1 MAKLGQI
8 KSGTMR
14 VGNTT
19 ASGYGIVY
27 ADEVIGHRR
36 VNTYTD
42 LANIPDW
49 CLYNKAGGETTNA
62 AIGQLWYVTT
72 GDTSG
77 HSAGL
82 YQLTGW
88 SNNTK
93 TWTFF
98 KNGANV
104 STHDTTYT
112 FANGNGSFTV
122 TPKGGTAQTVS
133 IGKPATAGTADH
145 AKTADSATKADS
157 ATSAT
162 NATNATNAGHAT
174 SADSATSATKATQDK
189 NGRDIV
195 DTYATKSQV
204 SALSSALVYRGT
216 VDAKYALPTK
226 NVKVGDVYVVAAA
239 GTFAGQTCEP
249 GDMIIA
255 QTASNAEGTPAPT
268 WTVVQTNIN
277 GAVTAA
283 DTLGAS
289 KLIVGSG
296 NKAIHAVGGTG
307 FVKVESGTVVYDN
320 NTYLTTTSASSTYA
334 TKTALDGKVDKVTG
348 KGLSTNDFTAA
359 YKTKLD
365 DLGLSGNSFNDASTD
380 TKGLTLNLVGTD
392 SSYNIP
398 IVKPSTDAST
408 YGLMSGTD
416 KKRLDNLQN
425 YTLPVAAAGKLGGIE
440 LGYGETG
447 RNYAVKLDS
456 NKAYVHVP
464 WTDTNTTYPLASE
477 SVNGLMSSSDKAK
490 LNRIQYPTG
499 ILTPQ
504 LDLCGF
510 KDYTALVNA
519 VANQK
524 DGLSF
529 FVTDQ
534 NAIVTL
540 QTDNGKHAIIQTIR
554 TATELNNSWE
564 FDTGATS
571 SHKDGVLF
579 TYQRFYPISGTYS
592 TGTQNKW
599 TKWAIIDVDTMYT
612 DGRSSMNSIYKA
624 KGKQLL
630 NNLAADS
637 NGKITFSSVYSGID
651 TTGIKSESKEIL
663 TPIPGATI
671 TGLF

>member
-27 ADEVIGHRR
+27 ADEIIGHRR
-36 VNTYTD
+36 VNTYAD

-49 CLYNKAGGETTNA
+49 SLYNKAGGETTSA

-82 YQLTGW
+82 YQLTAW
-88 SNNTK
+88 SNNIK

-98 KNGANV
+98 KNGANA
-104 STHDTTYT
+104 SNTTYT
-112 FANGNGSFTV
+112 FANGLNGTFTV
-122 TPKGGTAQTVS
+122 TPSGGSAQTVS

-162 NATNATNAGHAT
+162 NAT
-174 SADSATSATKATQDK
+174 KATQDA
-189 NGRDIV
+189 NGNNIADTYLTKTSASN
-195 DTYATKSQV
+195 TYATKSQV

-239 GTFAGQTCEP
+239 GMFAGQTCEA

-255 QTASNAEGTPAPT
+255 QTASDAEGTPAPT

-277 GAVTAA
+277 GAVTTTANLT
-283 DTLGAS
+283 DNILILGAD
-289 KLIVGSG
+289 
-296 NKAIHAVGGTG
+296 NKAIKKADGTG
-307 FVKVESGTVVYDN
+307 FVKVSSGKVSYDD

-334 TKTALDGKVDKVTG
+334 TKTNLDGKVDKVTG

-365 DLGLSGNSFNDASTD
+365 DLKLSGNSFNDASTN
-380 TKGLTLNLVGTD
+380 TKGLTLNLVGTT

-398 IVKPSTDAST
+398 IVKPSNDAST

-416 KKRLDNLQN
+416 KKKLDGLQN
-425 YTLPVAAAGKLGGIE
+425 YTLEAATTNKLGGIE
-440 LGYGETG
+440 IGFVKNDSAK
-447 RNYAVKLDS
+447 NYPVELS
-456 NKAYVHVP
+456 GNKAYVHVP
-464 WTDTNTTYPLASE
+464 WTDTNTTYPLAST
-477 SVNGLMSSSDKAK
+477 SANGLMSATDKTK
-490 LNRIQYPTG
+490 LNNIQNPTV
-499 ILTPQ
+499 ITTAQ
-504 LDLCGF
+504 LDLCGYA
-510 KDYTALVNA
+510 DATSLVNA
-519 VANQK
+519 VVNQK

-554 TATELNNSWE
+554 TATELNDSWE
-564 FDTGATS
+564 FATGATS
-571 SHKDGVLF
+571 SHTDGVLF
-579 TYQRFYPISGTYS
+579 TYQRFYPIGGTYS
-592 TGTQNKW
+592 TNTHNKW

-612 DGRSSMNSIYKA
+612 ANRSNMNSVYKQL
-624 KGKQLL
+624 GKQLL
-630 NNLAADS
+630 SNLSVDM
-637 NGKITFSSVYSGID
+637 NGKITFSSTYSG
-651 TTGIKSESKEIL
+651 TNTEGIKSRSEDIL
-663 TPIPGATI
+663 TPISNTEI
-671 TGLF
+671 TTLFN

>member
-104 STHDTTYT
+104 STHDTTYA
-112 FANGNGSFTV
+112 FANGSNGSFTV

-157 ATSAT
+157 ATS
-162 NATNATNAGHAT
+162 ATNATNAGHAT

-255 QTASNAEGTPAPT
+255 QTASDAEGTPAPT

-296 NKAIHAVGGTG
+296 NKTIYAAGGTG
-307 FVKVESGTVVYDN
+307 FVKITDGVVSADN
-320 NTYLTTTSASSTYA
+320 STYLTTTSASSTYA
-334 TKTALDGKVDKVTG
+334 TKTALNGKVDKVTG
-348 KGLSTNDFTAA
+348 KGLSTNDFTTA

-365 DLGLSGNSFNDASTD
+365 NLGLSGNSFNDAPTN

-416 KKRLDNLQN
+416 KKKLDDLQN
-425 YTLPVAAAGKLGGIE
+425 YALQAAAVGKLGGIE

-447 RNYAVKLDS
+447 RNYAVKLDG

-464 WTDTNTTYPLASE
+464 WTDTNTTYTADGVYVTLTSGQFSLAHGKKTLID
-477 SVNGLMSSSDKAK
+477 NA
-490 LNRIQYPTG
+490 IQPDNIEDEDG
-499 ILTPQ
+499 ILTYDKFGYLYHQ
-504 LDLCGF
+504 IKTDLSDKYVC
-510 KDYTALVNA
+510 KDLVKSYVSVRIIQHDAPVAGGANMTGALVFCASAPATNEG
-519 VANQK
+519 VYTGKFGQYQTGSTGNIYSN
-524 DGLSF
+524 D
-529 FVTDQ
+529 VTWALDAATDLIVVDQ
-534 NAIVTL
+534 NGNEYTVTSGTSVTL
-540 QTDNGKHAIIQTIR
+540 TPRAIQTLAI
-554 TATELNNSWE
+554 T
-564 FDTGATS
+564 
-571 SHKDGVLF
+571 KLF
-579 TYQRFYPISGTYS
+579 
-592 TGTQNKW
+592 
-599 TKWAIIDVDTMYT
+599 
-612 DGRSSMNSIYKA
+612 
-624 KGKQLL
+624 
-630 NNLAADS
+630 
-637 NGKITFSSVYSGID
+637 
-651 TTGIKSESKEIL
+651 
-663 TPIPGATI
+663 
-671 TGLF
+671 

>member
-27 ADEVIGHRR
+27 ADEIIGHRR
-36 VNTYTD
+36 VNTYAD

-49 CLYNKAGGETTNA
+49 SLYNKAGGETTSA

-82 YQLTGW
+82 YQLTAW
-88 SNNTK
+88 SNNIK

-98 KNGANV
+98 KNGANA
-104 STHDTTYT
+104 SNTTYT
-112 FANGNGSFTV
+112 FANGSNGTFTV
-122 TPKGGTAQTVS
+122 TPSGGSAQTVS

-145 AKTADSATKADS
+145 AKTADSATKANS

-162 NATNATNAGHAT
+162 NATK
-174 SADSATSATKATQDK
+174 ATKATQDE
-189 NGRDIV
+189 NGRNIAQTYLTKTSAD

-239 GTFAGQTCEP
+239 GMFAGQTCEA

-255 QTASNAEGTPAPT
+255 QTASDAEGTPAPT

-277 GAVTAA
+277 GAVTTTANLT
-283 DTLGAS
+283 DNILILGAD
-289 KLIVGSG
+289 
-296 NKAIHAVGGTG
+296 NKAIKKADGTG
-307 FVKVESGTVVYDN
+307 FVKVSSGKVSYDN

-334 TKTALDGKVDKVTG
+334 TKTNLDGKVDKVTG

-365 DLGLSGNSFNDASTD
+365 DLGLSGNSFNDASTN
-380 TKGLTLNLVGTD
+380 TKGLTLNLVGTT

-398 IVKPSTDAST
+398 IVKPSNDAST
-408 YGLMSGTD
+408 YGLMSGAD
-416 KKRLDNLQN
+416 KKKLDGLQN
-425 YTLPVAAAGKLGGIE
+425 YTLSVATTNKLGGIE
-440 LGYGETG
+440 IGFVKNDSAK
-447 RNYAVKLDS
+447 NYPVELS
-456 NKAYVHVP
+456 GNKAYVHVP
-464 WTDTNTTYPLASE
+464 WTDTNTTYPLAST
-477 SVNGLMSSSDKAK
+477 SANGLMSATDKTK
-490 LNRIQYPTG
+490 LNNIQNPTV
-499 ILTPQ
+499 ITTAQ
-504 LDLCGF
+504 LDLCG
-510 KDYTALVNA
+510 YANATSLVNA
-519 VANQK
+519 VVNQK

-554 TATELNNSWE
+554 TATELNDSWE
-564 FDTGATS
+564 FATGATS
-571 SHKDGVLF
+571 SHTDGVLF
-579 TYQRFYPISGTYS
+579 TYQRFYPIGGTYS
-592 TGTQNKW
+592 TNTHNKW

-612 DGRSSMNSIYKA
+612 ANRSNMNSIYKQL
-624 KGKQLL
+624 GKQLL
-630 NNLAADS
+630 SNLSVDT
-637 NGKITFSSVYSGID
+637 NGKITFSSTYSG
-651 TTGIKSESKEIL
+651 TNTEGIKSQSKDIL
-663 TPIPGATI
+663 TPISNTEI
-671 TGLF
+671 TTLFN

>member
-104 STHDTTYT
+104 STHDTTYA
-112 FANGNGSFTV
+112 FANGSNGSFTV

-133 IGKPATAGTADH
+133 IGKPATAGTADY

-157 ATSAT
+157 ATR
-162 NATNATNAGHAT
+162 
-174 SADSATSATKATQDK
+174 ATQDK

-255 QTASNAEGTPAPT
+255 QTASDAEGTPAPT

-296 NKAIHAVGGTG
+296 NKIIHAAGGTG
-307 FVKVESGTVVYDN
+307 FVKITDGIVSADN
-320 NTYLTTTSASSTYA
+320 STYLTTTSASSTYA

-348 KGLSTNDFTAA
+348 KGLSTNDFTTA

-365 DLGLSGNSFNDASTD
+365 DLGLSGDSFNDASTN

-416 KKRLDNLQN
+416 KKKLDNLQN
-425 YTLPVAAAGKLGGIE
+425 YALQAAAVGKLGGIE

-447 RNYAVKLDS
+447 RNYAVKLDG

-464 WTDTNTTYPLASE
+464 WTDTNTTYTADGVYVTLTSGQFSLAHGKKTLID
-477 SVNGLMSSSDKAK
+477 NA
-490 LNRIQYPTG
+490 IQPDNIEDEDG
-499 ILTPQ
+499 ILTYDKFGYLYHQ
-504 LDLCGF
+504 IKTDLSDKYVC
-510 KDYTALVNA
+510 KDLVKSYVSVRIIQHDAPVAGGANMTGALVFCASAPATNEG
-519 VANQK
+519 VYTGKFGQYQTGSTGNIYSN
-524 DGLSF
+524 D
-529 FVTDQ
+529 VTWALDAATDLIVVDQ
-534 NAIVTL
+534 NGNEYTVTSGTSVTL
-540 QTDNGKHAIIQTIR
+540 TPRAIQTLAI
-554 TATELNNSWE
+554 T
-564 FDTGATS
+564 
-571 SHKDGVLF
+571 KLF
-579 TYQRFYPISGTYS
+579 
-592 TGTQNKW
+592 
-599 TKWAIIDVDTMYT
+599 
-612 DGRSSMNSIYKA
+612 
-624 KGKQLL
+624 
-630 NNLAADS
+630 
-637 NGKITFSSVYSGID
+637 
-651 TTGIKSESKEIL
+651 
-663 TPIPGATI
+663 
-671 TGLF
+671 

>member
-49 CLYNKAGGETTNA
+49 CLYNKAGGETTDA

-112 FANGNGSFTV
+112 FTNGLNGSFTV
-122 TPKGGTAQTVS
+122 TPKGGTAKTVS
-133 IGKPATAGTADH
+133 IGKPATAGTADY
-145 AKTADSATKADS
+145 
-157 ATSAT
+157 
-162 NATNATNAGHAT
+162 AT

-277 GAVTAA
+277 GAVTSTNALA
-283 DTLGAS
+283 DNTLILGNGNRAIKASSGSGFVKVINGAVSYNNDVVTTSDTLSAN
-289 KLIVGSG
+289 KLIIGKD
-296 NKAIHAVGGTG
+296 NKNIQTASGTG
-307 FVKVESGTVVYDN
+307 FVKIVNGVVLADN
-320 NTYLTTTSASSTYA
+320 STYLESVSKATTSAVGGGKVVNVYN
-334 TKTALDGKVDKVTG
+334 KTAVLTNTDPEVSNVTLYGLQIDKDGNFYTPVKDA
-348 KGLSTNDFTAA
+348 AA
-359 YKTKLD
+359 Y
-365 DLGLSGNSFNDASTD
+365 S
-380 TKGLTLNLVGTD
+380 
-392 SSYNIP
+392 
-398 IVKPSTDAST
+398 
-408 YGLMSGTD
+408 
-416 KKRLDNLQN
+416 
-425 YTLPVAAAGKLGGIE
+425 LPVASDGKLGGIT
-440 LGYGETG
+440 LGYSDSTINS
-447 RNYAVKLDS
+447 RNYAVQLNAN
-456 NKAYVHVP
+456 NKAFVYVP
-464 WTDTNTTYPLASE
+464 WKNTEYTADGVYVTLTSGQF
-477 SVNGLMSSSDKAK
+477 SLSRDKKTLIDNA
-490 LNRIQYPTG
+490 IQPDNIEDEDG
-499 ILTPQ
+499 ILTYDKFGYLYHQ
-504 LDLCGF
+504 IKTDLSDKYVC
-510 KDYTALVNA
+510 KDLVKSYVSVRIIQHDAPVAGGANMTGALVFCASAPATNEG
-519 VANQK
+519 VYTGKFGQYQTGFTGNIYSN
-524 DGLSF
+524 D
-529 FVTDQ
+529 VTWALDAATDLIVVDQ
-534 NAIVTL
+534 NGNEYTVTSGTSVTL
-540 QTDNGKHAIIQTIR
+540 TPRAIQTSAI
-554 TATELNNSWE
+554 T
-564 FDTGATS
+564 
-571 SHKDGVLF
+571 KLF
-579 TYQRFYPISGTYS
+579 
-592 TGTQNKW
+592 
-599 TKWAIIDVDTMYT
+599 
-612 DGRSSMNSIYKA
+612 
-624 KGKQLL
+624 
-630 NNLAADS
+630 
-637 NGKITFSSVYSGID
+637 
-651 TTGIKSESKEIL
+651 
-663 TPIPGATI
+663 
-671 TGLF
+671 

>member
-82 YQLTGW
+82 YQLTDW

-112 FANGNGSFTV
+112 FANGSNGSFTV

-157 ATSAT
+157 ATS
-162 NATNATNAGHAT
+162 ATNATNAGHAT

-277 GAVTAA
+277 GAVT
-283 DTLGAS
+283 TTENLTAS
-289 KLIVGSG
+289 KLIVGNSNKSIKVATGSG
-296 NKAIHAVGGTG
+296 LVKLTEGVVG
-307 FVKVESGTVVYDN
+307 YDN

-365 DLGLSGNSFNDASTD
+365 DLGLSGNSFNDASTN
-380 TKGLTLNLVGTD
+380 TKGLTLNLVGTN

-416 KKRLDNLQN
+416 KKKLDNLQN
-425 YTLPVAAAGKLGGIE
+425 YALPVAADGKLGGIE

-447 RNYAVKLDS
+447 RNYAVRLDD

-464 WTDTNTTYPLASE
+464 WTDNNTTYPLAST
-477 SVNGLMSSSDKAK
+477 STNGLMSSTDKNK
-490 LNRIQYPTG
+490 LNAIQ
-499 ILTPQ
+499 TPATITTSQ

-510 KDYTALVNA
+510 SDYATLVDGTAG
-519 VANQK
+519 QR

-571 SHKDGVLF
+571 SHRDGVLF
-579 TYQRFYPISGTYS
+579 TYQRFYPIGGTYS
-592 TGTQNKW
+592 TDTQNKW

-612 DGRSSMNSIYKA
+612 DGRSSMNSIYKVR
-624 KGKQLL
+624 GKQLL
-630 NNLAADS
+630 SNLAAGTD
-637 NGKITFSSVYSGID
+637 GKITFSSVYSGID
-651 TTGIKSESKEIL
+651 KTGIKSESKEIL

>member
-27 ADEVIGHRR
+27 ADEIIGHRR
-36 VNTYTD
+36 VNTYAD

-49 CLYNKAGGETTNA
+49 SLYNKAGGETTSA

-72 GDTSG
+72 GDDSG

-82 YQLTGW
+82 YQLTAW
-88 SNNTK
+88 SDNTK

-98 KNGANV
+98 KNGANA
-104 STHDTTYT
+104 SNTTYT
-112 FANGNGSFTV
+112 FANGLNGTFTV
-122 TPKGGTAQTVS
+122 TPSGGSAQTVS

-174 SADSATSATKATQDK
+174 SADSATSATKATQDA
-189 NGRDIV
+189 NGNNIAGTYLTKTTASS
-195 DTYATKSQV
+195 TYATKSDV
-204 SALSSALVYRGT
+204 SALSSALVYKGT
-216 VDAKYALPTK
+216 IGADGTITTTDVPA
-226 NVKVGDVYVVAAA
+226 KVGDVYVAIAGAPSVNGVALEA
-239 GTFAGQTCEP
+239 

-255 QTASNAEGTPAPT
+255 KTAGDGTTTHAT
-268 WTVVQTNIN
+268 WTAVQTNIN
-277 GAVTAA
+277 GAVTTT
-283 DTLGAS
+283 DTLTGS
-289 KLIVGSG
+289 KLIVGGG
-296 NKAIHAVGGTG
+296 NRTIKTATGTG
-307 FVKVESGTVVYDN
+307 FVKIENGVVSTDN
-320 NTYLTTTSASSTYA
+320 STYLKSVPAATDTSA
-334 TKTALDGKVDKVTG
+334 
-348 KGLSTNDFTAA
+348 
-359 YKTKLD
+359 
-365 DLGLSGNSFNDASTD
+365 
-380 TKGLTLNLVGTD
+380 
-392 SSYNIP
+392 
-398 IVKPSTDAST
+398 
-408 YGLMSGTD
+408 
-416 KKRLDNLQN
+416 
-425 YTLPVAAAGKLGGIE
+425 GGIKAKNIGTLQPGFTVTE
-440 LGYGETG
+440 QNQVIDRFTSTSSP
-447 RNYAVKLDS
+447 S
-456 NKAYVHVP
+456 NKIYPVELFYNGRAFVRVP

-499 ILTPQ
+499 VLTSQ

-510 KDYTALVNA
+510 EDYATLVNA

-529 FVTDQ
+529 WVGDQ

-564 FDTGATS
+564 FATGATS
-571 SHKDGVLF
+571 SHTDGVLF
-579 TYQRFYPISGTYS
+579 TYQRFYPIGGTYP
-592 TGTQNKW
+592 TDTHNKW

-612 DGRSSMNSIYKA
+612 DGRTNMNTIYKA

-630 NNLAADS
+630 SNLTVDK

-651 TTGIKSESKEIL
+651 ATGIKSESNDIL
-663 TPIPGATI
+663 TPIPESEI
-671 TGLF
+671 TKLFN

>member
-72 GDTSG
+72 EDTSG

-104 STHDTTYT
+104 STHDTTYM

-162 NATNATNAGHAT
+162 NAINATNAGHAT

-277 GAVTAA
+277 GAVTSTNALA
-283 DTLGAS
+283 DNTLILGNNNRAIKASSGSGFVKVINGAVSYNNDVVTTSDTLDAS
-289 KLIVGSG
+289 KLIIGKG
-296 NKAIHAVGGTG
+296 NKNIQTAGGTG
-307 FVKVESGTVVYDN
+307 FVKIANGVVLADN
-320 NTYLTTTSASSTYA
+320 STYLKSVPKATTSVVGGGKVVNVYS
-334 TKTALDGKVDKVTG
+334 KTAAITNTDPEASNVTLYGLQIDKDGNFYTPVK
-348 KGLSTNDFTAA
+348 NAAA
-359 YKTKLD
+359 YTADGVYVTLTSGQFSLANGKKTLID
-365 DLGLSGNSFNDASTD
+365 NAIQPD
-380 TKGLTLNLVGTD
+380 
-392 SSYNIP
+392 NIE
-398 IVKPSTDAST
+398 DE
-408 YGLMSGTD
+408 D
-416 KKRLDNLQN
+416 
-425 YTLPVAAAGKLGGIE
+425 
-440 LGYGETG
+440 
-447 RNYAVKLDS
+447 
-456 NKAYVHVP
+456 
-464 WTDTNTTYPLASE
+464 
-477 SVNGLMSSSDKAK
+477 
-490 LNRIQYPTG
+490 G
-499 ILTPQ
+499 ILTYDKFGYLYHQ
-504 LDLCGF
+504 IKTDLSDKYVCKNLIKSYVSVRIIQHDAPVAGGANM
-510 KDYTALVNA
+510 TGALVFCASAPATNEG
-519 VANQK
+519 VYTGKFGQYQT
-524 DGLSF
+524 GLTGNIYSND
-529 FVTDQ
+529 VTWALDAATDLIVVDQ
-534 NAIVTL
+534 NGNEYTVTSGTSVTL
-540 QTDNGKHAIIQTIR
+540 TPRAIQTSAI
-554 TATELNNSWE
+554 A
-564 FDTGATS
+564 
-571 SHKDGVLF
+571 KLF
-579 TYQRFYPISGTYS
+579 
-592 TGTQNKW
+592 
-599 TKWAIIDVDTMYT
+599 
-612 DGRSSMNSIYKA
+612 
-624 KGKQLL
+624 
-630 NNLAADS
+630 
-637 NGKITFSSVYSGID
+637 
-651 TTGIKSESKEIL
+651 
-663 TPIPGATI
+663 
-671 TGLF
+671 

>member
-104 STHDTTYT
+104 STHDTTYM

-145 AKTADSATKADS
+145 AKTADSATKANS

-162 NATNATNAGHAT
+162 NATNADHAT

-277 GAVTAA
+277 GAVTSTNALA
-283 DTLGAS
+283 DNTLILGNNNRAIKASSGSGFVKVINGAVSYNNDVVTTSDTLGAS
-289 KLIVGSG
+289 KLIIGKD
-296 NKAIHAVGGTG
+296 NKNIQTANGTG
-307 FVKVESGTVVYDN
+307 FVKIANGVVLADN
-320 NTYLTTTSASSTYA
+320 STYLKSVPKATTSVVGG
-334 TKTALDGKVDKVTG
+334 GKVVNVY
-348 KGLSTNDFTAA
+348 SETAA
-359 YKTKLD
+359 ITNTD
-365 DLGLSGNSFNDASTD
+365 PEASNV
-380 TKGLTLNLVGTD
+380 TL
-392 SSYNIP
+392 
-398 IVKPSTDAST
+398 
-408 YGLMSGTD
+408 YGLQID
-416 KKRLDNLQN
+416 KDGNF
-425 YTLPVAAAGKLGGIE
+425 YTPVKNAAAYSLPTASNTVLGGIKTGFTRNDSAKNYPVE
-440 LGYGETG
+440 LSG
-447 RNYAVKLDS
+447 D
-456 NKAYVHVP
+456 KAYVHVP
-464 WTDTNTTYPLASE
+464 WPDNNIT
-477 SVNGLMSSSDKAK
+477 
-490 LNRIQYPTG
+490 
-499 ILTPQ
+499 
-504 LDLCGF
+504 
-510 KDYTALVNA
+510 YTA
-519 VANQK
+519 
-524 DGLSF
+524 DGVY
-529 FVTDQ
+529 VTLTSGQFSLAHNKKTLID
-534 NAIVTL
+534 NAI
-540 QTDNGKHAIIQTIR
+540 QRNEIEAIPEEAIT
-554 TATELNNSWE
+554 
-564 FDTGATS
+564 
-571 SHKDGVLF
+571 KLF
-579 TYQRFYPISGTYS
+579 
-592 TGTQNKW
+592 
-599 TKWAIIDVDTMYT
+599 
-612 DGRSSMNSIYKA
+612 
-624 KGKQLL
+624 
-630 NNLAADS
+630 
-637 NGKITFSSVYSGID
+637 
-651 TTGIKSESKEIL
+651 
-663 TPIPGATI
+663 
-671 TGLF
+671 

>member
-27 ADEVIGHRR
+27 ADEIIGHRR
-36 VNTYTD
+36 VNTYAD

-49 CLYNKAGGETTNA
+49 SLYNKAGGETTSA

-72 GDTSG
+72 GDASG

-82 YQLTGW
+82 YQLTAW
-88 SNNTK
+88 SDNTK

-98 KNGANV
+98 KNGANA
-104 STHDTTYT
+104 SNTTYT
-112 FANGNGSFTV
+112 FANGSNGTFTV
-122 TPKGGTAQTVS
+122 TPSGGSAQTVS
-133 IGKPATAGTADH
+133 IGKPTTAGTADH
-145 AKTADSATKADS
+145 AKTADSATKA
-157 ATSAT
+157 
-162 NATNATNAGHAT
+162 
-174 SADSATSATKATQDK
+174 TQDA
-189 NGRDIV
+189 NGNNIV
-195 DTYATKSQV
+195 STYATKSQV

-239 GTFAGQTCEP
+239 GIFAGQTCEA

-277 GAVTAA
+277 GAVTTTA
-283 DTLGAS
+283 DLTDNILILGA
-289 KLIVGSG
+289 G
-296 NKAIHAVGGTG
+296 NKAIKKASGTG
-307 FVKVESGTVVYDN
+307 FVKVSSGDVSYDN
-320 NTYLTTTSASSTYA
+320 NTYLTTTSASNTYA
-334 TKTALDGKVDKVTG
+334 TKTALSNKVDKVDG

-359 YKTKLD
+359 YKNKLD
-365 DLGLSGNSFNDASTD
+365 DLGLSGDSFNNTLTN
-380 TKGLTLNLVGTD
+380 TKGLRLNLVGTT
-392 SSYNIP
+392 SSYDIP
-398 IVKPSTDAST
+398 IVKASTDAST

-416 KKRLDNLQN
+416 KDKLDKLQN
-425 YTLPVAAAGKLGGIE
+425 YTLKAANTNSLGGIKI
-440 LGYGETG
+440 GFTKDDTNK
-447 RNYAVKLDS
+447 NYPVQLSGD
-456 NKAYVHVP
+456 KAYVHVP
-464 WTDTNTTYPLASE
+464 WVDNITYPLASE

-499 ILTPQ
+499 VLTSQ

-510 KDYTALVNA
+510 EDYATLVNA

-529 FVTDQ
+529 WVGDQ

-554 TATELNNSWE
+554 TATELNDSWE
-564 FDTGATS
+564 FATGATS
-571 SHKDGVLF
+571 SHTDGVLF
-579 TYQRFYPISGTYS
+579 TYQRFYPIGGTYS
-592 TGTQNKW
+592 TNTHNKW

-612 DGRSSMNSIYKA
+612 ANRSNMNSVYKQL
-624 KGKQLL
+624 GKQLL
-630 NNLAADS
+630 SNLSVDT
-637 NGKITFSSVYSGID
+637 NGKITFSSTYSG
-651 TTGIKSESKEIL
+651 TNTEGIKSQSKDIL
-663 TPIPGATI
+663 TPISNTEI
-671 TGLF
+671 TTLFN